1 MDGIAINLSTS
12 LILMHLRLCCNT
24 IRCLPLPLPPLR
36 RFPYN
41 SAWKAMA
48 LVSVICQHLLWK
60 LLDGSDLAL
69 LFKVARKG
77 G

>member
-1 MDGIAINLSTS
+1 
-12 LILMHLRLCCNT
+12 
-24 IRCLPLPLPPLR
+24 
-36 RFPYN
+36 
-41 SAWKAMA
+41 MA

-77 G
+77 D